1 MRFAINGAG
10 IAGPTLAYWL
20 RRFGHE
26 PVLFEKAPHLRSGG
40 YLIDSWGL
48 GYELAER
55 MGIISLVLDR
65 SYRMKRMSMVDGNG
79 AEVAGLE
86 LAPVRDRLEGRFV
99 SDGGSWPSSTSHPQR
114 SPGCARARAPARTAL
129 CWRRK

>member
-40 YLIDSWGL
+40 YLIDFWGL
-48 GYELAER
+48 GFEVAER
-55 MGIISLVLDR
+55 MGIISRVLDR
-65 SYRMKRMSMVDGNG
+65 SYRMERMRMVDGNG
-79 AEVAGLE
+79 AEVAGLK
-86 LAPVRDRLEGRFV
+86 LAPVRDRLAGRFV
-99 SDGGSWPSSTSHPQR
+99 VSPAAISPPRSSTRAQESRCILASPSSR
-114 SPGCARARAPARTAL
+114 FARTETV
-129 CWRRK
+129 